1 MKDCN
6 TENFRE
12 KAVVNSCD
20 GRILGHVS
28 EIIFDVCDGR
38 LTAIVVSDEGGAFSF
53 RRCEDIIIPWDKIIK
68 IGEDVIIVDAEGR
81 TPAPKPKRDKC
92 C

>member
-12 KAVVNSCD
+12 KAVINSCD
-20 GRILGHVS
+20 GRILGNVA

-38 LTAIVVSDEGGAFSF
+38 LTAIVVRDECSTFSF
-53 RRCEDIIIPWDKIIK
+53 KRRDEIIIPWDKITK

-81 TPAPKPKRDKC
+81 IPPPKCKKDKN
-92 C
+92 